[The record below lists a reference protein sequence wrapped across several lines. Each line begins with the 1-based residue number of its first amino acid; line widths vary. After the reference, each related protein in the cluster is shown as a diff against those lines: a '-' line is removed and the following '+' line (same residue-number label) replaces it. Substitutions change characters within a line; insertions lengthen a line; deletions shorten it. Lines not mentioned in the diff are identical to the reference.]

1 MDWHYLFISLDGRIN
16 RQPYW
21 IGAILVAIAGLLIQ
35 YLALMTLGPL
45 AALVIGLI
53 CLYPSFALMLKRAHD
68 RNRPTWLIAIFF
80 GLMAAATLLRPD
92 DVDNMTETP
101 TLFVLI
107 AIPWILLSLFFLVD
121 LGFLRGTRGPNR
133 YGPDPLA

>member
-1 MDWHYLFISLDGRIN
+1 MDWHYLFISLNGRIN
-16 RQPYW
+16 RKPYW
-21 IGAILVAIAGLLIQ
+21 IGTILLAVAGFLIQ
-35 YLALMTLGPL
+35 YFTLLTLGPL

-80 GLMAAATLLRPD
+80 GLMAAATLVRPD
-92 DVDNMTETP
+92 DIDNMTEAP
-101 TLFVLI
+101 TSFMLV

-121 LGFLRGTRGPNR
+121 LGFLRGTQGPNR